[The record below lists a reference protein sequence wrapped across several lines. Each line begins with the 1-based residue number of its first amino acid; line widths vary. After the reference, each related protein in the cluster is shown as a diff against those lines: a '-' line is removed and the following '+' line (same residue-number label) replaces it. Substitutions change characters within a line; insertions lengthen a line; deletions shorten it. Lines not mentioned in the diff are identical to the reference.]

1 MLPLVRPVVAAFWP
15 ADFAEPVFTYAWILT
30 LGLVPLAFAVGLDAL
45 YILTDQMK
53 TSLLITAVGAFLTI
67 PTNVVLIV
75 LLPETGAAWG
85 ISLYRSWVLVH
96 FVYVAWYL
104 RHHAGQG
111 HWDR

>member
-1 MLPLVRPVVAAFWP
+1 MA
-15 ADFAEPVFTYAWILT
+15 
-30 LGLVPLAFAVGLDAL
+30 LGLCPFGFAVGLEAF

-53 TSLLITAVGAFLTI
+53 RSLMITAVGAVITI

-96 FVYVAWYL
+96 LVFVAWYF
-104 RHHAGQG
+104 RNRAESG